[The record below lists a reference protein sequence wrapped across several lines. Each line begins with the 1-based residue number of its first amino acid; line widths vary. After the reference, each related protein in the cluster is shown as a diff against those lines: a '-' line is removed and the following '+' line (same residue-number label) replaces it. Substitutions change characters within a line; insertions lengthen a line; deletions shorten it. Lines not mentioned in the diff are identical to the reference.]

1 MHKFSARTMIIFV
14 VCLLLAVIIL
24 GLGTAYVSK
33 FKQQR
38 RQLSDNSL
46 FKTGTRGNLA
56 GQIARRPTWNLNSS
70 GGGAFR
76 QLSFPLLGSQMP
88 ASPGAQTRCSCIAP
102 LIDDV

>member
-46 FKTGTRGNLA
+46 FKTGTLETSLARSLAVQRG
-56 GQIARRPTWNLNSS
+56 T
-70 GGGAFR
+70 
-76 QLSFPLLGSQMP
+76 
-88 ASPGAQTRCSCIAP
+88 
-102 LIDDV
+102 